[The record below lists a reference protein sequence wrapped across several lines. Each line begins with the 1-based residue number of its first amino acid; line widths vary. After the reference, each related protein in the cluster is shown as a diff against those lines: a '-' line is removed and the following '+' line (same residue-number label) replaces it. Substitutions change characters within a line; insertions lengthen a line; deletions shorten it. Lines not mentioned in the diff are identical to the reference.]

1 MQASD
6 AVEIEFTNGFD
17 ATVTGE
23 DPTTTKSFILD
34 VSDVRSISLKL
45 IERDSLRADV
55 ITDLGWDLVVVDLCH
70 IDTIQ
75 DERRLWGI

>member
-1 MQASD
+1 
-6 AVEIEFTNGFD
+6 VEIEFTNGFD

-23 DPTTTKSFILD
+23 DPTTTKKSFILD
-34 VSDVRSISLKL
+34 VNDVRSISLKL
-45 IERDSLRADV
+45 IERDFLRANV
-55 ITDLGWDLVVVDLCH
+55 IADLGWELVDLCH

>member
-1 MQASD
+1 MLTSD

-45 IERDSLRADV
+45 IERDSLRANV
-55 ITDLGWDLVVVDLCH
+55 IADLDWELVDLCH

-75 DERRLWGI
+75 DEGRLWGI

>member
-1 MQASD
+1 MLTSD

-23 DPTTTKSFILD
+23 DPTTTKIFILY

-45 IERDSLRADV
+45 IERDSLRANV
-55 ITDLGWDLVVVDLCH
+55 IADLDWELVDLCH

-75 DERRLWGI
+75 DAGRLWGI